1 MAAKLMAKIFGLKV
15 KLALLAVALIAAAV
29 LGAWVV
35 WFVTRERETVRKE
48 TFVSQVEKIPAF
60 EVASYKIKSKSI
72 GKLAEDKQIMGMT
85 YGTATLMY
93 TYDAWVTLGVKDPS
107 AIQIRRAGNELF
119 VAESTIEEEVLDSKT
134 ENYQMMSFDASNPFV
149 SKTVPIKNLFGTQT
163 DDKGRAEALAI
174 AQENMAEAKA
184 NFMDN
189 YAMLC
194 AAHGLKVT
202 YQ

>member
-1 MAAKLMAKIFGLKV
+1 MAKIWGWKI
-15 KLALLAVALIAAAV
+15 KLVLLLILFLVAAG
-29 LGAWVV
+29 LGAWAV
-35 WFVTRERETVRKE
+35 WFVTQDREAVRKE

-72 GKLAEDKQIMGMT
+72 GKLAEDKHVLGLT

-107 AIQIRRAGNELF
+107 KIQIRRVGNELF
-119 VAESTIEEEVLDSKT
+119 VAESTIEVEVLDSKT
-134 ENYQMMSFDASNPFV
+134 ENYQMMGFDASNPFV
-149 SKTVPIKNLFGTQT
+149 SKTVTIKNLFGTQA

-174 AQENMAEAKA
+174 AQENMSEAKT